1 MKFIVFVSLLAATH
15 LANAQI
21 NDQPEQKSSGFS
33 KSENS
38 QKRKHAFFHAVKVPT
53 ALIGMGVYS
62 CLSNDVI
69 DRYEIREE
77 RNEHLPAFKTK
88 VDNYLMHAPVAVVY
102 GLNMAG
108 VKGKHDFR
116 NRTLLL
122 IKSEAI
128 MYALTFS
135 LKALSKVERPDATDN
150 ESFASGHTA
159 QAFAT
164 ATFMAKEYGEQSKW
178 YAVGAYGMATAV
190 GAMRILNNRHWVS
203 DVLAGAG
210 IGILST
216 NLAYLTHRYKW
227 KNKSSQLM
235 VVPTYA
241 MGPSLYMRYTIR

>member
-1 MKFIVFVSLLAATH
+1 MKFIVVVSLMAASH
-15 LANAQI
+15 LAGAQF
-21 NDQPEQKSSGFS
+21 NTQPETKSIPSPTT
-33 KSENS
+33 ENPRK
-38 QKRKHAFFHAVKVPT
+38 QKHAFFHAVKVPT
-53 ALIGMGVYS
+53 VLIGMGIYS
-62 CLSNDVI
+62 CISDDVI
-69 DRYEIREE
+69 NKYEIREE
-77 RNEHLPAFKTK
+77 RNEYLPTFKTK
-88 VDNYLMHAPVAVVY
+88 VDNYLMHAPVAIVY

-122 IKSEAI
+122 VKSEAI

-135 LKALSKVERPDATDN
+135 LKAFSNVERPDGTDN

-164 ATFMAKEYGEQSKW
+164 ATFMAKEYGNQSKW

-227 KNKSSQLM
+227 KNKPSQFM

>member
-1 MKFIVFVSLLAATH
+1 MKFIVFVSLLAASH
-15 LANAQI
+15 LTDAQI
-21 NDQPEQKSSGFS
+21 NSHSDTTSFQHPKE
-33 KSENS
+33 EIP
-38 QKRKHAFFHAVKVPT
+38 KRPKHAFFHAVKVPT
-53 ALIGMGVYS
+53 VLIGMGVYS
-62 CLSNDVI
+62 CLSDDVI

-77 RNEHLPAFKTK
+77 RNEHMPAFKTK
-88 VDNYLMHAPVAVVY
+88 IDNYLMHAPVAIVY

-108 VKGKHDFR
+108 IKGKNDFR

-122 IKSEAI
+122 VKSEAI

-164 ATFMAKEYGEQSKW
+164 ATFMAKEYGEQNKW

-227 KNKSSQLM
+227 KNKPAQLM

-241 MGPSLYMRYTIR
+241 MGPSLYMRYTIK